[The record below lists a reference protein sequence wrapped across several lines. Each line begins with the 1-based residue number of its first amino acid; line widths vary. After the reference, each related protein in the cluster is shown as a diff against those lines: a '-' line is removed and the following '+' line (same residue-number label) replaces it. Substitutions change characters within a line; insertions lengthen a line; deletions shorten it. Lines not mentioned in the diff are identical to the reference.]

1 MLDDEKPELDP
12 KKRED
17 FLATARRR
25 FAAAAEEEKDLRD
38 KFESDLRFASPD
50 GDEQWDPVVKMQ
62 RQQAGR
68 PAMSFPRCHTFV
80 QQVSNEA
87 RQKKPSIKFAPRL
100 DADKDTAEIYE
111 GLARYIQYSS
121 DAQVAYETAI
131 EYSAG
136 ASFGYYRFL
145 TNYVDNDDDD
155 MLELAVVP
163 VLDPLQIYGVL
174 IPACFNR
181 KCKWAFVVEDMP
193 KDEFKAQYPDSE
205 MVSLGWAEA
214 GKQAGDWVAEDTVRI
229 AEYWTVEESKVP
241 TEGKRGF
248 RIKSVVKF
256 CKTNGIEVLPDTE
269 TTWPGSAIPIIPVL
283 GKQLIVKGKPHLY
296 SVVRPQKSAQQLI
309 NYSKTRIAETLS
321 IAPVSPF
328 IAAEGQLEG
337 HEKEW
342 QNMNRL
348 LTPVLTYKATDVNGQ
363 SAPAPQRQTFEPP
376 IQALAGF
383 VGQEIDDMKA
393 TTGMFDPSMGAQSG
407 QSSGKNTQLLQMQ
420 GSLSTMH
427 FLDNL
432 GRAFKKGGE
441 IIAQLIPIIYDT
453 EREIQILGEDEQP
466 KIVKINAEHQDENG
480 QVHHYDMTGSKFVP
494 IITMA
499 RAYDSKRMETFD
511 MMQQLVQSAPNLL
524 SMFGDVL
531 FKNSDMAGADV
542 VADRF
547 KKMLPP
553 NLQDNKDQQQVPP
566 QVQAQMQQLQQH
578 NQALNAAAQEYEK
591 QIQQL
596 QFEKQAKIVETQGKM
611 SLLDKELTV
620 KMAVAEIETKA
631 QDESER
637 RAFIQEVV
645 TQTMAQA
652 HEAAMQAVDQSH
664 QQGMAQ
670 QQQAAQAQQAQQQ
683 DAEQPDQS
691 AQQAAQ

>member
-1 MLDDEKPELDP
+1 MPEETKTELNAQSV
-12 KKRED
+12 ED

-25 FAAAAEEEKDLRD
+25 FASAAEEEKGLRE

-50 GDEQWDPVVKMQ
+50 GDEQWDPIIKMQ
-62 RQQAGR
+62 REAAGR
-68 PAMSFPRCHTFV
+68 PAMAFPRCHTFV
-80 QQVSNEA
+80 QQVANEA
-87 RQKKPSIKFAPRL
+87 RQKKPSIKFTPRL
-100 DADKDTAEIYE
+100 DGDKDTAEIYE

-145 TNYVDNDDDD
+145 TNYIDNDDDD
-155 MLELAVVP
+155 VLELAVVP
-163 VLDPLQIYGVL
+163 VLDPLQIYGAL

-181 KCKWAFVVEDMP
+181 KCKYAFVVEDMA
-193 KDEFKAQYPDSE
+193 KDEFKQQYPDSE
-205 MVSLGWAEA
+205 VVSLGWSEA
-214 GKQAGDWVAEDTVRI
+214 AKRADGWLAEDTIRI
-229 AEYWTVEESKVP
+229 AEYWYIEEKRI
-241 TEGKRGF
+241 EGKR
-248 RIKSVVKF
+248 RPKSIVKF
-256 CKTNGIEVLPDTE
+256 CKTNGIEILPDTE
-269 TTWPGSAIPIIPVL
+269 TEWPGSCIPIIPVL
-283 GKQLIVKGKPHLY
+283 GKQLIIGGKPHLY

-328 IAAEGQLEG
+328 IAVEGQLEN

-342 QNMNRL
+342 QNMNKV
-348 LTPVLTYKATDVNGQ
+348 LTPVLTYKSVDVDGRA
-363 SAPAPQRQTFEPP
+363 APAPQRQTFEPP
-376 IQALAGF
+376 IQALAVF

-393 TTGMFDPSMGAQSG
+393 TTGLFDPSMGSQTG
-407 QSSGKNTQLLQMQ
+407 QSSGKAIQSLQMQ
-420 GSLSTMH
+420 GSQSTMH

-441 IIAQLIPIIYDT
+441 IIAELIPIIYDT

-466 KIVKINAEHQDENG
+466 KIVKINGEHQDENG
-480 QVHHYDMTGSKFVP
+480 QIHNYDMKAAKFVP

-511 MMQQLVQSAPNLL
+511 MLQQLVQSAPTLL
-524 SMFGDVL
+524 PTFGDVL
-531 FKNSDMAGADV
+531 FRNSDMAGADI
-542 VADRF
+542 VAERF
-547 KKMLPP
+547 KKMLPA
-553 NLQDNKDQQQVPP
+553 NLQDDKDQQQIPP
-566 QVQAQMQQLQQH
+566 QVQAQMQQLKQSH
-578 NQALNAAAQEYEK
+578 DALNQACQEYEK

-596 QFEKQAKIVETQGKM
+596 TFEKQAKIVETQGKM

-637 RAFIQEVV
+637 KAFIQEVV
-645 TQTMAQA
+645 KQTMAQA
-652 HEAAMQAVDQSH
+652 HEVAMQTVSQN
-664 QQGMAQ
+664 QQQAIAQ
-670 QQQAAQAQQAQQQ
+670 QQQAQPEAGGQSQTPAEPQDQGQQQ
-683 DAEQPDQS
+683 PAEV
-691 AQQAAQ
+691 

>member
-1 MLDDEKPELDP
+1 MPDDEKTEIDP
-12 KKRED
+12 KKLAD

-25 FAAAAEEEKDLRD
+25 FSASEEEEKELRD
-38 KFESDLRFASPD
+38 AFESDLRFASPD
-50 GDEQWDPVVKMQ
+50 GDEQWDPLVKLQ

-87 RQKKPSIKFAPRL
+87 RQKKPSIKFSPRL
-100 DADKDTAEIYE
+100 DQDKDTAEIYE

-155 MLELAVVP
+155 VLELAIIP

-181 KCKWAFVVEDMP
+181 KCMYAFVVEDMP
-193 KDEFKAQYPDSE
+193 KEEFERLYPKSE
-205 MVSLGWAEA
+205 MVSIGWTAS
-214 GKQAGDWVAEDTVRI
+214 GRQAPDWVAEDTVRI
-229 AEYWTVEESKVP
+229 AEYWTVEE
-241 TEGKRGF
+241 TRIEGQR
-248 RIKSVVKF
+248 RPKSVVKF
-256 CKTNGIEVLPDTE
+256 CKTNGLEILPDSE
-269 TTWPGSAIPIIPVL
+269 TVWPGSSIPIIPVL
-283 GKQLIVKGKPHLY
+283 GKQLIVRGKPRLY

-321 IAPVSPF
+321 ISPVSPF
-328 IAAEGQLEG
+328 LVAEGQLEG

-342 QNMNRL
+342 QNMNRS
-348 LTPVLTYKATDVNGQ
+348 LTPVLSYKPTDVNGQ
-363 SAPAPQRQTFEPP
+363 AVPAPQRQTFEPP
-376 IQALAGF
+376 ISSLSAF

-393 TTGMFDPSMGAQSG
+393 TTGLFDPSMGAQSG
-407 QSSGKNTQLLQMQ
+407 QASGKAIQSLQMQ

-441 IIAQLIPIIYDT
+441 IIAELIPIIYDT

-466 KIVKINAEHQDENG
+466 KIVKINAPYVDENG
-480 QVHHYDMTGSKFVP
+480 QQRNYDMKSAKFVP

-524 SMFGDVL
+524 PVFGDVL

-542 VADRF
+542 VAERF

-553 NLQDNKDQQQVPP
+553 NLQDNKDQQQIPP

-652 HEAAMQAVDQSH
+652 HEAAMQAVQQEH
-664 QQGMAQ
+664 QQNMAQ
-670 QQQAAQAQQAQQQ
+670 QQQQNAQPQEGQQQ
-683 DAEQPDQS
+683 T
-691 AQQAAQ
+691 AQV